1 MLSFQD
7 FFTAC
12 AGVWQTERT
21 YHSVLTGEI
30 ERSHTEFRADNL
42 DNLEK
47 QRILTG
53 SSDSSQQTTNA
64 NFSGI
69 QIAIDR
75 LIENP
80 FSWFGFAISFATRS
94 ETGEEVA
101 MSLKALFV
109 PDEFVLTQPKDMKPM
124 PLPVA
129 AEVPLTPPGEVIQG
143 FYLRDQGYYQPGA
156 IAGRFT
162 YQPTRQTL
170 EMTTYYKNSVAVDQ
184 MRFVRPDLRLRTIVT
199 YQRPEDDQIPAS
211 VVSLVGF
218 GVEHKQP

>member
-12 AGVWQTERT
+12 AGTWQTERT
-21 YHSVLTGEI
+21 YHSVLTGEV
-30 ERSHTEFRADNL
+30 ERSYTEFRADTL
-42 DNLEK
+42 DQSEK
-47 QRILTG
+47 QQILIRSAAQPG
-53 SSDSSQQTTNA
+53 QVAEQS
-64 NFSGI
+64 FSGI

-75 LIENP
+75 LLQTP
-80 FSWFGFAISFATRS
+80 LSWFGFAISFATRS
-94 ETGEEVA
+94 KTGEEVA
-101 MSLKALFV
+101 MSLKALFM
-109 PDEFVLTQPKDMKPM
+109 PDEFVLTQPKAVKPM

-129 AEVPLTPPGEVIQG
+129 AQAPLDPAGEMIQG

-170 EMTTYYKNSVAVDQ
+170 EMTTYYKSSIAVDQ
-184 MRFVRPDLRLRTIVT
+184 MRFIRPDLRLRTIVT